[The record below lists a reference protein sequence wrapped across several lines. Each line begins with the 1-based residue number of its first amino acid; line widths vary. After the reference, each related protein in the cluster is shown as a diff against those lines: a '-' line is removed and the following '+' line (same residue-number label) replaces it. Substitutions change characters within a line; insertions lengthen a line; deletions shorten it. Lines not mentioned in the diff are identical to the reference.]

1 MTKSPKMRLSLTLSA
16 ALFLT
21 LLAAGSTMAQTGQ
34 VFRLDG
40 GNSTYAFGV
49 NEHGYLQPLY

>member
-1 MTKSPKMRLSLTLSA
+1 MRLSLTLSA